1 MMTRI
6 GWTIFTL
13 VCGVALA
20 AAVHIVAVLLIPS
33 FIDNAP
39 LAKAMR
45 DAPLHQATLAP
56 APTPAAPGLPF
67 LDPAT
72 ALSVCP
78 YDVSSEPVRV
88 KIVTGDEPLS
98 LSFHS
103 QDGRVFYALNDRA
116 AQRGV
121 IDLVLLTRSQLDEAL
136 ALDDEG
142 DAPQDVRLLS
152 PVSRGYVIARVLALQ
167 PGDMPAARVLA
178 SGLNCA
184 PDAAVLGK

>member
-6 GWTIFTL
+6 GWTVFTL
-13 VCGVALA
+13 VCGLALA

-39 LAKAMR
+39 LSAAMR
-45 DAPLHQATLAP
+45 EAPLHQTTLEP
-56 APTPAAPGLPF
+56 APSPAAPGLPF

-72 ALSVCP
+72 AISICP
-78 YDVSSEPVRV
+78 YDVSRQPVRV
-88 KIVTGDEPLS
+88 KASVGDEPLS
-98 LSFHS
+98 LSFHAL
-103 QDGRVFYALNDRA
+103 DGRVFYALSDRA

-121 IDLVLLTRSQLDEAL
+121 IDLVLLTRAQLDEAL
-136 ALDDEG
+136 SLEDEE
-142 DAPQDVRLLS
+142 DAPQEVRLLS

-178 SGLNCA
+178 SGLSCA
-184 PDAAVLGK
+184 PDSGAAGK